1 MLCTKFYAKGRFFMR
16 FHVIVFVGLILSAV
30 GLSACSTN
38 PATGR
43 SQFTGLMSPSAEQ
56 SIGAEEHQ
64 KIIKQMGLYQN
75 DAVQNY
81 VRGVGQKIAAN
92 TERADVT
99 YQFFVVDD
107 DMVNAFALPG
117 GYVYVTRGLL
127 ALVNSE
133 AQLAAVIGH
142 EIAHVTGR
150 HSAERYSRGVVT
162 GLGVSILGAA
172 LENSAASQVLNTG
185 ADLWTRSYSRGQE
198 SEADVLGIR
207 YLHQAGYDPF
217 AMAEFL
223 TSMGRHS
230 ELISQLSG
238 KPETPAFFSTHPNT
252 GNRVVLATQTAGTYA
267 SQPNVRIG
275 RETYLRVID
284 GIAYGSGSKE
294 GVIKGQSFL
303 HPQIGFKFTAPK
315 GFELIN
321 KTNEVIARGPD
332 GAVIV
337 FDFNKVQQALS
348 PAAYMANIWMGG
360 EVKGQVENITINGMR
375 AATTAFPGNV
385 GGAPVSIRLIAIE
398 WADGNFA
405 RFQIAIPQS
414 ASAELVDDFKRT
426 TYSFARLS
434 AAEKRSI
441 VDQSVKVIT
450 ASAKDSVAS
459 LSSQLPFK
467 DYKKERFLIL
477 NGMEAN
483 DEVKAGQRYKL
494 IVN

>member
-1 MLCTKFYAKGRFFMR
+1 M
-16 FHVIVFVGLILSAV
+16 
-30 GLSACSTN
+30 
-38 PATGR
+38 
-43 SQFTGLMSPSAEQ
+43 
-56 SIGAEEHQ
+56 
-64 KIIKQMGLYQN
+64 
-75 DAVQNY
+75 
-81 VRGVGQKIAAN
+81 
-92 TERADVT
+92 
-99 YQFFVVDD
+99 
-107 DMVNAFALPG
+107 
-117 GYVYVTRGLL
+117 
-127 ALVNSE
+127 NSE
-133 AQLAAVIGH
+133 AQLAAVLGH

-172 LENSAASQVLNTG
+172 LENSTASQVLNTG
-185 ADLWTRSYSRGQE
+185 ADLWMRSYSRDQE
-198 SEADVLGIR
+198 SEADTLGIR
-207 YLHQAGYDPF
+207 YLYQAGYDPF

-223 TSMGRHS
+223 TSMGRYS
-230 ELISQLSG
+230 ELESQLSG
-238 KPETPAFFSTHPNT
+238 QSQTPAFFSTHPNT

-267 SQPNVRIG
+267 THPNALIG
-275 RETYLRVID
+275 RDTYLRVID

-294 GVIKGQSFL
+294 GVIKGQSFI
-303 HPQIGFKFTAPK
+303 HPQIGFKFTAPT

-321 KTNEVIARGPD
+321 KTNEVIARGPN

-348 PAAYMANIWMGG
+348 PAAYMANVWMGG

-405 RFQIAIPQS
+405 RFQIA
-414 ASAELVDDFKRT
+414 R
-426 TYSFARLS
+426 SFLGGLEFRRVLFRS

-441 VDQSVKVIT
+441 VDQQVKVIT
-450 ASAKDSVAS
+450 ASAKDSVAL
-459 LSSQLPFK
+459 LSAKLPFK

-483 DEVKAGQRYKL
+483 EAVKAGKRYKL